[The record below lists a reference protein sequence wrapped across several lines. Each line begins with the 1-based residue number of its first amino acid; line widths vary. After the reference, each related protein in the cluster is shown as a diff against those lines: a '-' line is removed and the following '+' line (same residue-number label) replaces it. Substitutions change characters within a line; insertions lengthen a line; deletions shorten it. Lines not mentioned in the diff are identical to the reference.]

1 MPVLEGAPPT
11 EDSAHRGA
19 QRLFANGQSDRLG
32 LPCAKPSAAATRM
45 KKAPMKSHK
54 FPITLSDN
62 NDSDDDGVET
72 TTQRG
77 ANKAPDCI
85 YNCCRSRVA

>member
-1 MPVLEGAPPT
+1 MPAELACSWLQPEAKHLEELYALNLT
-11 EDSAHRGA
+11 DTSASYASLDEDLLERCNS
-19 QRLFANGQSDRLG
+19 L
-32 LPCAKPSAAATRM
+32 
-45 KKAPMKSHK
+45 
-54 FPITLSDN
+54 
-62 NDSDDDGVET
+62 GVET